1 VSVSRIQEE
10 NRRQVAY
17 SGLIPKAVVESPPTT
32 VVQLPQEAVMLEQ
45 IQRAAER
52 LRGFLADRPSLV
64 DWRIAHDRGALLK
77 IDSLVDATPG
87 SFRRLPK

>member
-1 VSVSRIQEE
+1 
-10 NRRQVAY
+10 
-17 SGLIPKAVVESPPTT
+17 
-32 VVQLPQEAVMLEQ
+32 MLEQ